1 MRRGSIILL
10 GLAFSQG
17 CSSSYEPARSPRI
30 VTVVEGGQPTFV
42 KNGEHFGG
50 PAFGSGLAE
59 AVEGNAEAEHQAT
72 VGRNLVLGGFVLD
85 LVGLGTM
92 IGGTVVLAKNDT
104 SPEPHADAA
113 GTALLVGG
121 AVAVLAGSVLILCGQ
136 PHIYDAVN
144 IYNDGLEQRLTAP
157 PLMPVTTPPTIA
169 PPAAA
174 PPSTPAPA
182 ALPPAAAPPAAPLPG
197 PRASLISHAM

>member
-10 GLAFSQG
+10 ALAFSQG

-50 PAFGSGLAE
+50 PQFGSGLVE

-72 VGRNLVLGGFVLD
+72 VGRNPVVGGCVLD

-92 IGGTVVLAKNDT
+92 IGGTVVLAKNNT
-104 SPEPHADAA
+104 RPEGHADAA

-121 AVAVLAGSVLILCGQ
+121 AVAALAGSVLILCGQ

-144 IYNDGLEQRLTAP
+144 IYNDGLEQRPTAP
-157 PLMPVTTPPTIA
+157 PLTPVTAPTIA

-174 PPSTPAPA
+174 PPPTLPPATT
-182 ALPPAAAPPAAPLPG
+182 PPAAALPG
-197 PRASLISHAM
+197 PRASLISLAM